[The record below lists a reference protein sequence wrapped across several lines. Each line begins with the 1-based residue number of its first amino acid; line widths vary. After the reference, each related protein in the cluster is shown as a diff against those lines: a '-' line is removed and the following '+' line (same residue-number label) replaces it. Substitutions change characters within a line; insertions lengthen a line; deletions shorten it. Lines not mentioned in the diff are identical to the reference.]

1 MSQIQKGETFV
12 DGQVVT
18 FDMLNDLVD
27 SAQLLPPVIN
37 GQTEK
42 LQGTFQGTEEVLIYD
57 PVAGALRKAKVQN
70 LIASGIAIETNY
82 IEGAQYNGSTGTL
95 QIQSGE
101 GLLIANGDSSN
112 ANSGILIN
120 SLGGNLN
127 LTASNSGYGHGNGKI
142 TLSSGSSGIEFN
154 TSGTGNVVF
163 TNTNSIKLPV
173 GTTAQRPATP
183 VAGDFRYNSTL
194 SDAEYYNGSAWKNL
208 ISPTKIAVIDLVL
221 PDNNQYTY
229 PTINAWA
236 SVPLNRL
243 TETDTFVVNSS
254 AFTGS
259 GTSNSNITLPAGTY
273 SVATNITIQAL
284 GGAGS
289 ITCRVFNNTT
299 STEIRRG
306 NTTYCS
312 GYSNGTS
319 TCYAAFKV
327 AVETTINIQYYV
339 YVNANPSPIEGPGAE
354 VHFSTMITKFA

>member
-27 SAQLLPPVIN
+27 SAQLLPPCIN

-57 PVAGALRKAKVQN
+57 PVAGALRKAQVQN
-70 LIASGIAIETNY
+70 LIRSGVAIETNY
-82 IEGAQYNGSTGTL
+82 IEGAQYGGQTGTL
-95 QIQSGE
+95 SIVSSE
-101 GLLIANGDSSN
+101 GFALNNGDTSN
-112 ANSGILIN
+112 ANSGVNI
-120 SLGGNLN
+120 SSTGGNLN
-127 LTASNSGYGHGNGKI
+127 LTATASGYGHGNGKI
-142 TLSSGSSGIEFN
+142 TLSSGLGGVEFVTSGIGKFVFN
-154 TSGTGNVVF
+154 SSS
-163 TNTNSIKLPV
+163 SIKLPV

-194 SDAEYYNGSAWKNL
+194 SDAEYYNGSAWANL
-208 ISPTKIAVIDLVL
+208 ISLTKVAVIDLVL
-221 PDNNQYTY
+221 PENNQYTY
-229 PTINAWA
+229 PTQNAWA

-273 SVATNITIQAL
+273 SVATNVTIQSL

-312 GYSNGTS
+312 SYSNGTS

-327 AVETTINIQYYV
+327 AVETTINIQYYA
-339 YVNANPSPIEGPGAE
+339 YIAASPSSIEGPGAE